1 MASRD
6 NQLNRPSSMN
16 VSATTVAGLFHD
28 DEAAEEALEG
38 LQEAGFSQDEIGIA
52 TSRQSDGGNEPSP
65 HESFWDRIGGL
76 FGKHQH
82 PESSTQVEESL
93 KSSGI
98 PEQQSQYF
106 NAALDE
112 GDILINVRASGE
124 RADTATRILREAG
137 ADVANDTAR
146 VGSRRDAPNTQGEQ
160 RIELI
165 SEVLRVHK
173 DRVQRGEVRLRKE
186 VVTENQNIEVPVTRE
201 ELVVERVAVENREA
215 GATEVG
221 AGETEIRVPL
231 SEERLRVE
239 KKPVV
244 TEEVRV
250 GKRQVQDTKRVAD
263 TVRHEEL
270 RSEQEG
276 DVRADEV
283 SKMTDKK
290 RRSA

>member
-6 NQLNRPSSMN
+6 NQLNRPSSIN
-16 VSATTVAGLFHD
+16 PSATTIAGLFHD
-28 DEAAEEALEG
+28 DEAAEKALER
-38 LQEAGFSQDEIGIA
+38 LQEAGFSHDEIGVA
-52 TSRQSDGGNEPSP
+52 TSRPPDGENESSP

-93 KSSGI
+93 ESSGVS
-98 PEQQSQYF
+98 EQQSEYF

-112 GDILINVRASGE
+112 GDILLTVRASGE
-124 RADTATRILREAG
+124 RADTATRILTEAG
-137 ADVANDTAR
+137 ADVANDTAA
-146 VGSRRDAPNTQGEQ
+146 VGSRRDASSTEGEQ

-173 DRVQRGEVRLRKE
+173 DLMQRGEVRLRKE

-201 ELVVERVAVENREA
+201 ELVVERVAVEDREA

-221 AGETEIRVPL
+221 AGEKEIRVPL
-231 SEERLRVE
+231 SEERVRVE

-244 TEEVRV
+244 AEEVRV
-250 GKRQVQDTKRVAD
+250 GKRQVQGTQRVTD
-263 TVRHEEL
+263 SVRHEEL
-270 RSEQEG
+270 RSEQDG
-276 DVRADEV
+276 DVDADDV
-283 SKMTDKK
+283 SDIHDKT